1 MSQSSSDEKLRNL
14 AYYCQRF
21 SELNTSKNLGTNAKY
36 KPILLLSVIDLISQG
51 VISDNKISVSDSLID
66 TFNKY
71 WKLLSSGAY
80 KGGLHYPFLHLQ
92 REGFWSIKFKPEFDG
107 LQPKSIK
114 RLKEAVQY
122 ASLDRELFDLLQ
134 DRIAQKELIDSLI
147 AAWFSA
153 NRKDIEKILQINQ
166 NFQDYSLP
174 EQDDSLKLSE
184 RSDAKPKLYLR
195 QSAVRDAFF
204 RKAVVHIY
212 GYKCAFCG
220 LKVTVSLNQNIVD
233 GAHIKP
239 FAKFYDSRIDNGISF
254 CKNHHWAF
262 DRGLFAIDKD
272 YKIIVSNCFEEE
284 SPNAKPLREFDGN
297 LILLPDSEEH
307 FPRLEALQWHRKNV
321 FKAS

>member
-1 MSQSSSDEKLRNL
+1 MSQSSKDEKLRNL
-14 AYYCQRF
+14 TYYCQRF

-36 KPILLLSVIDLISQG
+36 KPILLLSVIDLVSQG
-51 VISDNKISVSDSLID
+51 VLCDNQIFVSDDLID

-71 WKLLSSGAY
+71 WKVLSSGAY

-92 REGFWSIKFKPEFDG
+92 REGFWTIKFKPEFDG
-107 LQPKSIK
+107 LQPKSTK
-114 RLKEAVQY
+114 RLREAVEY

-134 DRIAQKELIDSLI
+134 DQVARKELIDTLV

-153 NRKDIEKILQINQ
+153 NKTEIEQILQINQ
-166 NFQDYSLP
+166 NFQDFSPP
-174 EQDDSLKLSE
+174 EQDTSLEGSE
-184 RSDAKPKLYLR
+184 KGDIKPKLYLKK
-195 QSAVRDAFF
+195 SAVRDAFF

-239 FAKFYDSRIDNGISF
+239 FAQFYDSRIDNGISF

-262 DRGLFAIDKD
+262 DKGLFAIDNN
-272 YKIIVSNCFEEE
+272 YKIVVSSYFQEE
-284 SPNAKPLREFDGN
+284 SPNAKPIREFNGS
-297 LILLPDSEEH
+297 LILLPDSEDN
-307 FPRLEALQWHRKNV
+307 FPRLEALKWHRKNV
-321 FKAS
+321 FIS